1 MMMKNVYLV
10 LLVFLV
16 TFLLFFLLTTIIL
29 SNDEMKFS
37 IYLLRN
43 TIENNCKKL
52 FKNIVKLLYK
62 LKNILYNKF
71 KENK

>member
-1 MMMKNVYLV
+1 MMMKNAYLV

-29 SNDEMKFS
+29 SNTDMKFN

-43 TIENNCKKL
+43 MIENNCKKL

-62 LKNILYNKF
+62 FKNIIYNKF